1 MSALLYSRIPHSALP
16 HPDANVCTPASRIP
30 MQMSALLHSRIPHS
44 VLPMQ
49 MSALLHP
56 EFRTPDANVCTP
68 ALPHSVLPMQMSVL
82 LHSRIP
88 FSRCKCLYSCTP
100 ASRYNSKYWMNNLYN
115 KIILRNLTAAST
127 TRNGGTA
134 ASACRRPKAWQARY
148 LHGKRTIH
156 YLNQTFDNY
165 VHTQNGRTR
174 HQRKAS
180 HVHHP

>member
-16 HPDANVCTPASRIP
+16 HPDANVCTPAFRIP
-30 MQMSALLHSRIPHS
+30 YSRCKCLHSCIPHS
-44 VLPMQ
+44 ALPMQ

-56 EFRTPDANVCTP
+56 AFRTPDANVCTP
-68 ALPHSVLPMQMSVL
+68 ALPNSA
-82 LHSRIP
+82 
-88 FSRCKCLYSCTP
+88 FRCKCLYSCTP

-115 KIILRNLTAAST
+115 KIILHNLTAASA

>member
-1 MSALLYSRIPHSALP
+1 MLRVKAVRADSYGHKPKANVCTPASRIP

-30 MQMSALLHSRIPHS
+30 MQMS
-44 VLPMQ
+44 VLPN
-49 MSALLHP
+49 SALPH
-56 EFRTPDANVCTP
+56 PDANVCTP
-68 ALPHSVLPMQMSVL
+68 AF
-82 LHSRIP
+82 RIP
-88 FSRCKCLYSCTP
+88 YSRCKCLHSCTP
-100 ASRYNSKYWMNNLYN
+100 ASRTLNANVCTPALPNSASRYNSKYWMNNLYN
-115 KIILRNLTAAST
+115 KIILHNLTAASA

-156 YLNQTFDNY
+156 YLNQTLDNY

-180 HVHHP
+180 HAHHP

>member
-1 MSALLYSRIPHSALP
+1 MKAVRADSYGHKPK
-16 HPDANVCTPASRIP
+16 ANVCTPVLPNSAFRTPASRCKCLHSCIP
-30 MQMSALLHSRIPHS
+30 PSRCKCLHSRIPHS

-56 EFRTPDANVCTP
+56 EFRPPDANVCTP
-68 ALPHSVLPMQMSVL
+68 VLPNS
-82 LHSRIP
+82 
-88 FSRCKCLYSCTP
+88 

>member
-30 MQMSALLHSRIPHS
+30 MQMSVLLHS
-44 VLPMQ
+44 
-49 MSALLHP
+49 A
-56 EFRTPDANVCTP
+56 FRTPDANVCTP
-68 ALPHSVLPMQMSVL
+68 A
-82 LHSRIP
+82 SRIP
-88 FSRCKCLYSCTP
+88 YSRCKCLYSCTP
-100 ASRYNSKYWMNNLYN
+100 EFRPPDANVCTPALPNSASRYNSKYWMNNLYN
-115 KIILRNLTAAST
+115 KIILRNLTAASA

>member
-1 MSALLYSRIPHSALP
+1 MRADSCGHKPKANVCTPASRIPYSRCKCLHSCIP

-30 MQMSALLHSRIPHS
+30 H
-44 VLPMQ
+44 
-49 MSALLHP
+49 
-56 EFRTPDANVCTP
+56 PDANVCTP
-68 ALPHSVLPMQMSVL
+68 A
-82 LHSRIP
+82 SRIP
-88 FSRCKCLYSCTP
+88 PSRCKCLHSCTP

-115 KIILRNLTAAST
+115 KIILRNLTAASA

-148 LHGKRTIH
+148 IHGKRTIH